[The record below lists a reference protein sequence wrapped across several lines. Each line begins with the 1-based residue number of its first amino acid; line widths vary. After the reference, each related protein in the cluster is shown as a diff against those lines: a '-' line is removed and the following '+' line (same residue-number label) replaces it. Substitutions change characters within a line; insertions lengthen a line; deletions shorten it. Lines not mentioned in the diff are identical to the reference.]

1 MGSQPS
7 NLDNRISNCKTYIY
21 KQTIK
26 NCHLK
31 RPHITKMNDNVN
43 MDNTIAGLMFC
54 HKIGVVSNI
63 MKQVKDTK

>member
-1 MGSQPS
+1 M
-7 NLDNRISNCKTYIY
+7 
-21 KQTIK
+21 IK
-26 NCHLK
+26 NCHLNIQ
-31 RPHITKMNDNVN
+31 HITKMNDNVN